1 MHDHGDWG
9 WWLIFFLRGVVAA
22 AGEAAN
28 TVRNI
33 LQLCEQHR
41 LTITEHLEPIPLGR
55 SAGNGAAVRINFQ

>member
-1 MHDHGDWG
+1 MRDHGDWG
-9 WWLIFFLRGVVAA
+9 WGLIFFLRSVVAV
-22 AGEAAN
+22 AGKTAS

-55 SAGNGAAVRINFQ
+55 SAGDGAAVRINSK